1 VVLNLIVI
9 GTNVIKM
16 NRDNLSEREKEI
28 LASIVQHFVLTGSPV
43 GSRTISKKRYNELSP
58 ASIRNVM
65 ADLEEKG
72 YLNHPHTSAGRV
84 PTTKGYRHYVDNLI
98 SLSQLSLEERE
109 LIRENIGQF
118 AGDLDIILDKTAQ
131 VIAKISHQLGVILTP
146 KFDEGILENINI
158 VQIASDKILVILSIK
173 DGIARTILLEV
184 RHEIKP
190 SLLDNLSI
198 LLNERLA
205 GLRLREIKFSFRDRV
220 RDLLGDENEIIRL
233 FIDSADNLFDFERYA
248 NLKYT
253 GTKNILSNPEFSDL
267 QKFAALIE
275 MFEEKNIIIHMMERR
290 SGSPGL
296 QITIGDENEE
306 KPIQECSVITAPYRL
321 GDVDGLVGVIGPMR
335 MAYTRIIPVVEYT
348 AKLITEI
355 FHEK

>member
-1 VVLNLIVI
+1 
-9 GTNVIKM
+9 M
-16 NRDNLSEREKEI
+16 NEYGLSEREKEI
-28 LASIVQHFVLTGSPV
+28 LESVVQHFVLTGCPV

-65 ADLEEKG
+65 GDLEEKG

-84 PTTKGYRHYVDNLI
+84 PTTKGYRHYVDHLI
-98 SLSQLSLEERE
+98 SLSQLSMKEKE
-109 LIRENIGQF
+109 LIRENIGLF
-118 AGDLDIILDKTAQ
+118 EGDLDLILDKTAQ
-131 VIAKISHQLGVILTP
+131 VIAKISNQLGVILTP
-146 KFDEGILENINI
+146 KFDEGILEKLNIMQ
-158 VQIASDKILVILSIK
+158 VSSDKILVILSVR
-173 DGIARTILLEV
+173 DGIARTILLEL
-184 RHEIKP
+184 RHEIIP
-190 SLLDNLSI
+190 SSLENI
-198 LLNERLA
+198 AMLLNERLA
-205 GLRLREIKFSFRDRV
+205 GLRLHEIKLSFRDRV
-220 RDLLGDENEIIRL
+220 KDLLRDENDIIRL

-248 NLKYT
+248 HLKYT

-296 QITIGDENEE
+296 QITIGNENEE

-321 GDVDGLVGVIGPMR
+321 GDIDGLVGVIGPMR
-335 MAYTRIIPVVEYT
+335 MAYTKIIPVVEYT